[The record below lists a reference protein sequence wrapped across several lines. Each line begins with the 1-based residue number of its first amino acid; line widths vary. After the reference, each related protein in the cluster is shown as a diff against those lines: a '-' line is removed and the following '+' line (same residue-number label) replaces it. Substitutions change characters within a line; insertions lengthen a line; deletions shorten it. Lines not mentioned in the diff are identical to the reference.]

1 MDAQLS
7 VNAYLAGDDYSIADI
22 ICFPWA
28 VLLPERID
36 EAAWTKFPN
45 LKRWVDEVGARPAVQ
60 TGRKVHKEWGARKL
74 TPDEQKARQALLF
87 NQTNDKVRAAREQAA
102 KGLQ

>member
-1 MDAQLS
+1 MVQ
-7 VNAYLAGDDYSIADI
+7 YYPGPI
-22 ICFPWA
+22 ISYQVGKWFVTA
-28 VLLPERID
+28 VRPLLPERID

-60 TGRKVHKEWGARKL
+60 KGGKVHKEWGARKL

-102 KGLQ
+102 KGVR